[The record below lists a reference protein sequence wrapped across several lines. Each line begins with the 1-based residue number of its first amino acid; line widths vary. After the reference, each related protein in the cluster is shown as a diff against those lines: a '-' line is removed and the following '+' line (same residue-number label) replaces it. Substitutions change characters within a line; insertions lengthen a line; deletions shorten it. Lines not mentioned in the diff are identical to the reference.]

1 MIRRIALFMLGAG
14 ILAASRVVPNV
25 WGLPGILK
33 IGGCFLAGLQSG
45 RLLNEIGSWDYSLHW
60 WRNRRRAIAP
70 IKLTETVGPS
80 FIRPHRGDRIVI
92 DDPWITGKFPPP
104 SPEQLARVV
113 EFEREARR
121 MIGESIAR
129 AQKGTDVHG
138 RPLPR
143 THR

>member
-25 WGLPGILK
+25 WALPGLLK
-33 IGGCFLAGLQSG
+33 IGGCFLAGWHSTKLMD
-45 RLLNEIGSWDYSLHW
+45 EIVASWCA
-60 WRNRRRAIAP
+60 RRFEREQWAS
-70 IKLTETVGPS
+70 VGDATPRHGL
-80 FIRPHRGDRIVI
+80 IRPHRGDRLVI

-121 MIGESIAR
+121 MIGESIAQ
-129 AQKGTDVHG
+129 AQKGTDIHG

-143 THR
+143 TDR